1 MDVIKTQQ
9 ISAKPIEKVIV
20 HPLVLLSIVDNY
32 NRVAKDTR
40 KRVVGVLLG
49 SSFKGTVDVTNSYAV
64 PFEEDDKDP
73 SIWFLDHNY
82 HESMFSMFKRINA
95 KEHVVGW
102 YSTGPKL
109 RENDLKIHGLFNDYV
124 PNPVLVI
131 IDVQPE
137 ELGIPTKAYYAVEE
151 VKENA
156 TQKSQKVFVHV
167 PSEIAA
173 HDVEEIGVEHLL
185 RDVKDTTI
193 STLATEVT
201 GKLAALKGLDA
212 RLKEIRG
219 YLDLV
224 IEGKLPLNHEIL
236 YHLQSNVDT
245 ITVPLNRSK
254 WNHLKEN
261 VARIGNFVPL
271 RKLIDDVF
279 NLLPNLNVADLIKAF
294 AVKTND
300 MMLVIYL
307 SSLIR
312 SVIALHNLISNKMLN
327 KEHEKAEDSKP
338 IVCSFCRTL
347 EVDHP
352 SDGKTIWKCA
362 QNQLNTCTE
371 FGYNKLATAHAIQQ
385 KTSLLKDSVPWFYSV
400 FFIVIG
406 LNSLFLLRIHY
417 RLIHGMYHSS
427 PSPELRSPVYTRDT
441 AANVSFL
448 FSAAEKSSIRSIR
461 LHSKAI
467 SDGTG
472 TVKASSFGNFQPSSR
487 QTSQYEQARTSKLK
501 FGNRRVVSESELSRV
516 IWSIVDNYNRV
527 AKDTRKRVVG
537 VLLGSSFKGTVDATN
552 SYAVPFEEDDKDPRI
567 WFLDHNYHES
577 MFSMFKRIN
586 AKEHVVGWYSTGPKL
601 RENDLE
607 IHGLFNDYVPNPV
620 LVIIDVQP
628 EELGIPT
635 KAYYAV
641 EEVKENATQKSQKV
655 FVHVQSEIAAHE
667 VEEIGVEHLLRDVKD
682 TTISTL
688 ATEVTGKLA
697 ALKGLDARLKE
708 IRGYLDLV
716 IEEKLP
722 LNHEILYHLQDVFNL
737 LPNLN
742 VADLI
747 KAFAVKTNDMMLV
760 IYLSSLIRS
769 VIALH
774 NLINNKMLNKE
785 HEKAEDSKPVAL
797 PPVAGS

>member
-236 YHLQSNVDT
+236 YHLQ
-245 ITVPLNRSK
+245 
-254 WNHLKEN
+254 
-261 VARIGNFVPL
+261 
-271 RKLIDDVF
+271 DVF

-338 IVCSFCRTL
+338 IVL
-347 EVDHP
+347 LY
-352 SDGKTIWKCA
+352 W
-362 QNQLNTCTE
+362 
-371 FGYNKLATAHAIQQ
+371 
-385 KTSLLKDSVPWFYSV
+385 KTSLEVV
-400 FFIVIG
+400 FLMDVIKTQQISARPIEKVVVHP
-406 LNSLFLLRIHY
+406 LVLL
-417 RLIHGMYHSS
+417 
-427 PSPELRSPVYTRDT
+427 
-441 AANVSFL
+441 
-448 FSAAEKSSIRSIR
+448 
-461 LHSKAI
+461 
-467 SDGTG
+467 
-472 TVKASSFGNFQPSSR
+472 
-487 QTSQYEQARTSKLK
+487 
-501 FGNRRVVSESELSRV
+501 
-516 IWSIVDNYNRV
+516 SIVDNYNRV

-607 IHGLFNDYVPNPV
+607 IHGLFNNYVPNPV